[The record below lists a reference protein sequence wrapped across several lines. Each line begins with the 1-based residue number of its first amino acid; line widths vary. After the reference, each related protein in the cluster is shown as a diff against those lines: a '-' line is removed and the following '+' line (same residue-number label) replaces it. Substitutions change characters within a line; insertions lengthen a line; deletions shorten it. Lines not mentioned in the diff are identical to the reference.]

1 MSRDWTVQLED
12 IRQAIGKI
20 RTYVGSMDCSAFSA
34 DPKTQDAVI
43 RNLEIIGEAA
53 RLLPDAIK
61 ARANEIEWRK
71 IAALRNLLLH
81 EYFGISMPIVW
92 DVACNKLDEL
102 DRTCSRL
109 LENPDRA

>member
-12 IRQAIGKI
+12 IRSSIGKI
-20 RTYVGSMDCSAFSA
+20 RGYVESLDYSAFSN

-53 RLLPDAIK
+53 RLLPDAVK
-61 ARANEIEWRK
+61 ARAEEIEWRK

-81 EYFGISMPIVW
+81 EYFGVSMPIIW
-92 DVACNKLDEL
+92 DIVSNKLDGL
-102 DRTCSRL
+102 DDACSTL
-109 LENPDRA
+109 LKDESRS